1 MEDTPDVG
9 AVVDQI
15 KSGDYDGQLVTL
27 IEAVRTRFENGTTA
41 QRWKIDYQDR
51 VFTEDDLTLAEAAT
65 VEKITG
71 TSWGL
76 LNPVSSANECQSII
90 AACLHH
96 RDGLKMVDAMKQA
109 GELTAAE
116 AVKAISAYE
125 VDVAPKD

>member
-1 MEDTPDVG
+1 MEDSPDVG

-51 VFTEDDLTLAEAAT
+51 IFTEDDLTLAEAAT

-96 RDGLKMVDAMKQA
+96 RDELKMVDAMKQA
-109 GELTAAE
+109 GQLTAQD

>member
-41 QRWKIDYQDR
+41 QRWKIDYRDR

-109 GELTAAE
+109 GELTAQD

>member
-109 GELTAAE
+109 GELTAQD